1 MKPNKIC
8 DVYKNSSGIVETVFS
23 KNVGCFNPLVEN
35 IKNFHRCIIKMKKI
49 FFMRTEINIFEM
61 EAEITP

>member
-23 KNVGCFNPLVEN
+23 KNVGCFNPFGR
-35 IKNFHRCIIKMKKI
+35 KY
-49 FFMRTEINIFEM
+49 
-61 EAEITP
+61 